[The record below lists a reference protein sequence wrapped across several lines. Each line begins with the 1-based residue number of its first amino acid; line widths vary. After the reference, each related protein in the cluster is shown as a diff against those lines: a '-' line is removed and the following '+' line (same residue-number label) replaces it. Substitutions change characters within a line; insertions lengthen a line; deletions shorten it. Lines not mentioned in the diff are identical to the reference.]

1 MGTGDS
7 AKLRLMYT
15 AVLGGTLALLAVH
28 GILLLLCV
36 GLRVREERW
45 LVVLQAAD
53 AVLDHSLLLRGRH
66 VGARDR
72 VRY

>member
-1 MGTGDS
+1 MH
-7 AKLRLMYT
+7 T
-15 AVLGGTLALLAVH
+15 AVLGGALTLLAVH
-28 GILLLLCV
+28 GILLLLLV

-45 LVVLQAAD
+45 LVVLHAAD

-72 VRY
+72 VRYRVRLGA